1 MGQHHQRHL
10 CRYIKIY
17 LSSRWSGGRAGTP
30 DLTGALLLDRK
41 FINVSNVCWPHPR
54 QLFSTE
60 PEIAYEERMVVVVP
74 GAEEMQK
81 RARYAS
87 KWGIGNTKKTTKLTR
102 TWGERETGGGCKRRR
117 VHRGHRTRCLFTA
130 CKPRKR
136 KNTICGF
143 LFFSFFFFFFF
154 ICTTFCSLLF
164 YTIDKRKLWIL
175 LLLFVLC
182 LLLCTFH
189 LMLSLPLPVECKA
202 HQILTR

>member
-1 MGQHHQRHL
+1 MEWGQ
-10 CRYIKIY
+10 
-17 LSSRWSGGRAGTP
+17 AGTP
-30 DLTGALLLDRK
+30 DLTRALLDRK

-54 QLFSTE
+54 QHFSTE
-60 PEIAYEERMVVVVP
+60 PEIAYKERMAVVVP

-87 KWGIGNTKKTTKLTR
+87 KWGIGNTKKTTKLTG
-102 TWGERETGGGCKRRR
+102 TWGERETGGGCRRRR

-143 LFFSFFFFFFF
+143 LFFSFFFFFF

-189 LMLSLPLPVECKA
+189 LMLSLLLPVECKA

>member
-30 DLTGALLLDRK
+30 DLTRALLLDRK

-54 QLFSTE
+54 QHFSTE
-60 PEIAYEERMVVVVP
+60 PETAYEERMVVVVP

-87 KWGIGNTKKTTKLTR
+87 KWGIGNTKKTTKLTSS
-102 TWGERETGGGCKRRR
+102 WAAREGKGGRRRR

-143 LFFSFFFFFFF
+143 LFFAFFFFFF

-189 LMLSLPLPVECKA
+189 LMLSLPLRVECKA

>member
-30 DLTGALLLDRK
+30 DLTRALLDRK

-54 QLFSTE
+54 QHFSTE

-102 TWGERETGGGCKRRR
+102 TWGESETWGRCRRRR

-143 LFFSFFFFFFF
+143 LFFSFFFFFSFYLHHV
-154 ICTTFCSLLF
+154 LLF
-164 YTIDKRKLWIL
+164 TFLHHRQEEIMN
-175 LLLFVLC
+175 FVAAFRPLPTS
-182 LLLCTFH
+182 LH
-189 LMLSLPLPVECKA
+189 LPLDAFPPFACRV
-202 HQILTR
+202 